1 MNYITFCDIIKG
13 RGEIMNIKDLKIFI
27 TVAEEKSIS
36 ETAKKLNYVQSN
48 ISSRI
53 QKLEK
58 TLSTK
63 LFYRNKNGMTLTG
76 NGTTLIDYANKIV
89 SISEEMKEVINE
101 SDNPRG
107 KLDIASVETVIKLPL
122 ILSKYNKNFKDVD
135 LTLSTGVTTE
145 LRNKVMNYELDG
157 AFVTKNINTSHKN
170 LKEIEVFNETLVLI
184 SDVESKTISDTIN
197 LPILGFS
204 DGCGYRLKLNEWLN
218 HERIVPSKVME
229 LGTLETTLGSVI
241 SGLGI
246 AYVPYSAV
254 EHYEASGLI
263 RCHYLPK
270 EFSEIKTIFIYRDE
284 KHTSLALRKFVETI
298 DQSKDE
304 AISPFYAYKGVVNK

>member
-1 MNYITFCDIIKG
+1 
-13 RGEIMNIKDLKIFI
+13 MNIKDLEIFI

-36 ETAKKLNYVQSN
+36 KTAKKLNYVQSN

-63 LFYRNKNGMTLTG
+63 LFYRNKNGVTLTG
-76 NGTTLIDYANKIV
+76 NGSTLIVYANKIV
-89 SISEEMKEVINE
+89 SAAEEMKEAFNE
-101 SDNPRG
+101 SENPQG

-122 ILSKYNKNFKDVD
+122 ILSKYNKNYKDVD
-135 LTLSTGVTTE
+135 LTLSTGVTTD
-145 LRNKVMNYELDG
+145 LRNKVINYELDG
-157 AFVTKNINTSHKN
+157 AFVTKNINTSHKHLN
-170 LKEIEVFNETLVLI
+170 EIEVFNERLVLI
-184 SDVESKTISDTIN
+184 SDIKFKNISEIIN

-204 DGCGYRLKLNEWLN
+204 EGCGYRLKLNEWLN
-218 HERIVPSKVME
+218 HERIIPSKVME

-263 RCHYLPK
+263 RCHHLPK
-270 EFSEIKTIFIYRDE
+270 EYSEIKTIFIHRDE
-284 KHTSLALRKFVETI
+284 EQTSLALKKFIETI
-298 DQSKDE
+298 NQSKHE
-304 AISPFYAYKGVVNK
+304 AISPFYTYRGVGNTWS

>member
-1 MNYITFCDIIKG
+1 
-13 RGEIMNIKDLKIFI
+13 MNIKDLRIFV

-36 ETAKKLNYVQSN
+36 KTAEKLNYVQSN

-58 TLSTK
+58 QFSTK
-63 LFYRNKNGMTLTG
+63 LFYRNNNGMILTSDG
-76 NGTTLIDYANKIV
+76 KTLIDYANKILSV
-89 SISEEMKEVINE
+89 SEEMEEILNE
-101 SDNPRG
+101 NENPRG

-122 ILSKYNKNFKDVD
+122 ILSKFNKEYKEVD

-145 LRNKVMNYELDG
+145 LRNKVLNYELDG
-157 AFVTKNINTSHKN
+157 AFVTKNVNTTHKD
-170 LKEIEVFNETLVLI
+170 LQSVEVFNERLVLI
-184 SDVESKTISDTIN
+184 SDLNTKDLSEAVN

-218 HERIVPSKVME
+218 HERIVPTKVME

-263 RCHYLPK
+263 KCHELPK
-270 EFSEIKTIFIYRDE
+270 KYSEITTIFIYRNE
-284 KHTSLALRKFVETI
+284 KHQSLALKKFIETI
-298 DQSKDE
+298 NKAKKE
-304 AISPFYAYKGVVNK
+304 AISPFHTFTGVKQ

>member
-1 MNYITFCDIIKG
+1 MNLRDL
-13 RGEIMNIKDLKIFI
+13 EIFV

-36 ETAKKLNYVQSN
+36 KTAEKLNYVQSN

-58 TLSTK
+58 TLAAK
-63 LFYRNKNGMTLTG
+63 LFHRNKNGMILTSEG
-76 NGTTLIDYANKIV
+76 KILIDYANKILT
-89 SISEEMKEVINE
+89 ISQEMKDVLNE
-101 SDNPRG
+101 SENPQG
-107 KLDIASVETVIKLPL
+107 KLDIATVETVIKLPL
-122 ILSKYNKNFKDVD
+122 ILSKYNKNFKGVD

-145 LRNKVMNYELDG
+145 LRNKVINYELDG
-157 AFVTKNINTSHKN
+157 AFVTKNINTSHKHLN
-170 LKEIEVFNETLVLI
+170 KIEVFNERLVLI
-184 SDVESKTISDTIN
+184 SDPKLNKISDIIH

-218 HERIVPSKVME
+218 HERIKPSKVME

-263 RCHYLPK
+263 KCHDLPK
-270 EFSEIKTIFIYRDE
+270 EFSEIKTIFIYRRE
-284 KHTSLALRKFVETI
+284 NKQSLALKKFIETI
-298 DQSKDE
+298 EKAKHE
-304 AISPFYAYKGVVNK
+304 AISPFYRFKGVIS